1 MSPELKLLSTA
12 VTECGSGSLFVH
24 STVVPSGTSMRG
36 LRYARFLIPVRETRA
51 GSLRRAG
58 AAGGRRGAPTDAAAV
73 SARVTGGRAAVST
86 RMTGDGIESARAPRT
101 GIVTVST
108 RASRTVSTRTTVS
121 VTGPSATTVSATRL
135 PKYR

>member
-36 LRYARFLIPVRETRA
+36 LRYARFLIAVRETRA

-58 AAGGRRGAPTDAAAV
+58 AAGGRRGGVPTDGAAV
-73 SARVTGGRAAVST
+73 SARVTGAGRASVST
-86 RMTGDGIESARAPRT
+86 RMTGDGIESARAP
-101 GIVTVST
+101 
-108 RASRTVSTRTTVS
+108 
-121 VTGPSATTVSATRL
+121 
-135 PKYR
+135 